1 MERSS
6 IRRKA
11 SSGNLPPDP
20 EEALLERQQLITGD
34 SSGDLPSITIIDEG
48 TVDTAPLNDN
58 TGSKHSRASSGGS
71 SIVTRTGLMVLCL
84 LAVQNCSKNLIMR
97 AVMKDQPKFLTSA
110 AVILSEF
117 LKLSA
122 SILYIL
128 CYEGKSPQSIWHYLK
143 DDRRNTA
150 LLIVPASAYNLQ
162 MSLEYVALANLNA
175 AMFSVLVQTKLLFT
189 ATCAA
194 VILRKRLRYIQVIS
208 LVLLTVGVMLCN
220 MSGKN
225 SDSSSADA
233 SLNIVKG
240 VMATMGIAVSSGFAS
255 VYTEKVIKAQRRP
268 ASIADGEY
276 SLAYTQVQ
284 LALMSLLTI
293 GVYALLKDH
302 TVIAA
307 HGLFYNFTGGA
318 FLSVC
323 MSAGGGLSKSFPKN
337 ARVDLSVADLSPPSC
352 HALLCYAVV
361 AAVLKYADS
370 VLKGYATAM
379 SVILTGLMSMALFG
393 TSLST
398 IYFMGIIN
406 GTWFF
411 LWGWMRC
418 RGVLCGRVR
427 WLLSFSK
434 SSHPCIATIS
444 GDNSGHGSLALQW
457 QGFGS
462 VCLCRRAQHVTT
474 SERRGVV
481 RRWMDHSVWSHPL
494 PTANWLC
501 PSG

>member
-34 SSGDLPSITIIDEG
+34 SSGDLPSQSITIIDEG

-58 TGSKHSRASSGGS
+58 TSSKHSKASSSGS

-122 SILYIL
+122 SVLYIL

-194 VILRKRLRYIQVIS
+194 IILRKRLRYIQVIS

-233 SLNIVKG
+233 SLNIAKG

-318 FLSVC
+318 LLSVC
-323 MSAGGGLSKSFPKN
+323 MSAGGGLSKSFPKE
-337 ARVDLSVADLSPPSC
+337 SPFWPLRGGSLTPSC
-352 HALLCYAVV
+352 HALFCYAVV

-379 SVILTGLMSMALFG
+379 SVILTGLLSMALFG

-398 IYFMGIIN
+398 IYFMGIVN
-406 GTWFF
+406 GTCVF
-411 LWGWMRC
+411 
-418 RGVLCGRVR
+418 CGMDALPWCVVV
-427 WLLSFSK
+427 
-434 SSHPCIATIS
+434 CA
-444 GDNSGHGSLALQW
+444 LAFVIFKIVSPMHRYHI
-457 QGFGS
+457 G
-462 VCLCRRAQHVTT
+462 
-474 SERRGVV
+474 
-481 RRWMDHSVWSHPL
+481 
-494 PTANWLC
+494 
-501 PSG
+501 

>member
-11 SSGNLPPDP
+11 SSGNLPQDP
-20 EEALLERQQLITGD
+20 EDALVERELLISRD
-34 SSGDLPSITIIDEG
+34 SSSDLPSITIIDAG
-48 TVDTAPLNDN
+48 AVDTAPLNDN
-58 TGSKHSRASSGGS
+58 TSSKLSKANSSTTS
-71 SIVTRTGLMVLCL
+71 SMVSRTGLMVLCL

-97 AVMKDQPKFLTSA
+97 AVMKEQPKFLTSA

-122 SILYIL
+122 SVLYII
-128 CYEGKSPQSIWHYLK
+128 CYEGKSPRSIWQYLR

-194 VILRKRLRYIQVIS
+194 VILQKKLRYIQVIS

-220 MSGKN
+220 MSGNN
-225 SDSSSADA
+225 SDSSNADA

-302 TVIAA
+302 AAIAA

-323 MSAGGGLSKSFPKN
+323 MSAGGGLSKCFPVERHVP
-337 ARVDLSVADLSPPSC
+337 ASLWRISPLMYALPPNTQLWRPS
-352 HALLCYAVV
+352 
-361 AAVLKYADS
+361 
-370 VLKGYATAM
+370 
-379 SVILTGLMSMALFG
+379 
-393 TSLST
+393 
-398 IYFMGIIN
+398 
-406 GTWFF
+406 
-411 LWGWMRC
+411 
-418 RGVLCGRVR
+418 
-427 WLLSFSK
+427 
-434 SSHPCIATIS
+434 
-444 GDNSGHGSLALQW
+444 
-457 QGFGS
+457 
-462 VCLCRRAQHVTT
+462 
-474 SERRGVV
+474 
-481 RRWMDHSVWSHPL
+481 
-494 PTANWLC
+494 
-501 PSG
+501 